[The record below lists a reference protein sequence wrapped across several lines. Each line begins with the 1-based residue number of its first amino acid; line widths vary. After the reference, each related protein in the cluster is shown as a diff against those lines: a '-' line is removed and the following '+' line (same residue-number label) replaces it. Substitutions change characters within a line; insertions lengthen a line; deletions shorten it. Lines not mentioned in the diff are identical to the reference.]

1 MSRVW
6 GWRIV
11 GGGVAVGVVAAIVLV
26 AGGGVDARGRT
37 AAAVEIS
44 RPAPEVF
51 AHLVRP
57 ELLTTWLGG
66 LQESRPTSDAWPRV
80 GAKAIERVGTP
91 DESHELE
98 VEITALE
105 PDRLLELAVTHS
117 EFTTRARYA
126 LRERDGRTVL
136 IYEAQSDYKHP
147 ISRVLSPVLERLAQL
162 KLEEDFLRL
171 KLALEGPPKPVATP
185 AASAAAPADTAEQ
198 ANAPPTPVTEVP
210 PTPAAEAAEGAGP
223 DASASPGEA
232 PVPTTAGDAPP
243 AAEPEAP
250 APSTPSGPENAA
262 EAVPVHPASPVP
274 STEPPADPPTAP
286 PADPPTVTP

>member
-80 GAKAIERVGTP
+80 GAKAIERVGTS

-117 EFTTRARYA
+117 EFTTRARYT

-136 IYEAQSDYKHP
+136 IYEAQSDYTHP

-185 AASAAAPADTAEQ
+185 AASAAAPTETAEQ
-198 ANAPPTPVTEVP
+198 ANAPATPVTEVP
-210 PTPAAEAAEGAGP
+210 PTPAADAADGGP
-223 DASASPGEA
+223 DTPPSPDGA
-232 PVPTTAGDAPP
+232 PVPSSAGDAPP

-250 APSTPSGPENAA
+250 APSTSSGPEDEAG
-262 EAVPVHPASPVP
+262 AVPVQPASPVP